1 MNNTSTIADEVV
13 SIFTRTLTD
22 SSENSDLSEVKQT
35 VGIRYHSYVLD
46 ASSLK
51 LGDLARETK
60 REASLILEAT
70 LSLLFLKDNRAWN
83 ALYPHEMEGQLEGL
97 DVDRVA
103 TILDSWYSQYAGP
116 IGRMFSF
123 IQDFMNVTD
132 VLVSPNDYV
141 IVEVGEEYELA
152 EDGDQVE

>member
-1 MNNTSTIADEVV
+1 MNSTSNIAEEVV
-13 SIFTRTLTD
+13 SIFTRTSTE
-22 SSENSDLSEVKQT
+22 SSENTDLSEVVQT
-35 VGIRYHSYVLD
+35 TGVKYHCYILD
-46 ASSLK
+46 ASGLG

-60 REASLILEAT
+60 REASLVLEAT

-83 ALYPHEMEGQLEGL
+83 ALYPHEMEGKLEGM

-103 TILDSWYSQYAGP
+103 TILDSWYSQHASA

-123 IQDFMNVTD
+123 IADFLNVTE

-141 IVEVGEEYELA
+141 MIEVGEEYELTDD
-152 EDGDQVE
+152 EVE